1 METKANHLM
10 IGAFVLV
17 VAALGFGFVYWLQNL
32 GGGGTSRYAI
42 LFHGSVTG
50 LTSASKVLFNGIAV
64 GKVESLAID
73 PVDARRV
80 RVVVAI
86 AGSTPVRINSRARI
100 VQLGLTGGSAVQI
113 SAGTPDAALLVAA
126 EGQTL
131 ALIKADRA
139 TTGSL
144 FSAAPEVIGNANA
157 LLVRLNDLVA
167 NNEDSIRRT
176 VTNVESFSTMLD
188 KRKGDIG
195 AIISDARELTGQLK
209 RLATKLETAVD
220 DFSKV
225 VTSDGN
231 SFLVQAQE
239 AALSLRR
246 LATKLEDSVG
256 NSADGL
262 ARFAKNGLKEL
273 ELFMRDGRRAVQSF
287 DRVME
292 KIEKDPKSFLFGGSQ
307 LPEYNPGQ

>member
-32 GGGGTSRYAI
+32 GGGGTTRYAI
-42 LFHGSVTG
+42 LFEGSVTG
-50 LTSASKVLFNGIAV
+50 LTSASKVLFNGIGV
-64 GKVESLAID
+64 GSVESLAID

-80 RVVVAI
+80 RVVVGIVA
-86 AGSTPVRINSRARI
+86 STPVRINSRARI

-113 SAGTPDAALLVAA
+113 SAGTPDAGLLASVDGKEIAV
-126 EGQTL
+126 
-131 ALIKADRA
+131 IKADRA
-139 TTGSL
+139 ASGSL
-144 FSAAPEVIGNANA
+144 FSAAPEALGNANA

-188 KRKGDIG
+188 GRKEDIG
-195 AIISDARELTGQLK
+195 AIITDARALTGQLK
-209 RLATKLETAVD
+209 RLASKLEVAVD
-220 DFSKV
+220 DFRKV
-225 VTSDGN
+225 VSSDSE
-231 SFLVQAQE
+231 SFLMQAQE
-239 AALSLRR
+239 AAKSLRR

-262 ARFAKNGLKEL
+262 ARFAKTGLKDL

-292 KIEKDPKSFLFGGSQ
+292 KLEKDPKSFLFGGSQ
-307 LPEYNPGQ
+307 LPEYNPSQ

>member
-32 GGGGTSRYAI
+32 SGGGTNRYAI
-42 LFHGSVTG
+42 LFEGSVTG
-50 LTSASKVLFNGIAV
+50 LTSASKVLFNGISV
-64 GKVESLAID
+64 GSVEGLGID
-73 PVDARRV
+73 PVDPRRV
-80 RVVVAI
+80 RVVVGVA
-86 AGSTPVRINSRARI
+86 ATTPIRENSRARI

-113 SAGTPDAALLVAA
+113 SAGTPDAALLAPGKGDV
-126 EGQTL
+126 L

-139 TTGSL
+139 ASGSL
-144 FSAAPEVIGNANA
+144 FSAAPEVMGNANA

-167 NNEDSIRRT
+167 NNEDSIRKT

-188 KRKGDIG
+188 SRKDDIS
-195 AIISDARELTGQLK
+195 AVISDARALTGQLK
-209 RLATKLETAVD
+209 RLASKLEVAVD
-220 DFSKV
+220 DFRKV
-225 VTSDGN
+225 VSSDGE
-231 SFLVQAQE
+231 SFLGQAQE
-239 AALSLRR
+239 AAKSLRR
-246 LATKLEDSVG
+246 LATKLEESVG

-292 KIEKDPKSFLFGGSQ
+292 KIEQDPKSFLFGGSQ
-307 LPEYNPGQ
+307 LPEYNPTQ